1 MLSNLIWAL
10 NGSRYLIIIIII
22 IIIIIV
28 IIIIMWKP
36 KGDAEEE
43 SQYGN

>member
-10 NGSRYLIIIIII
+10 NGSRYLIIIII